1 VERSIR
7 ELDMRGSATSP
18 LRDFASHLVEALHEL
33 GVSTIILGY
42 PLKVVTGQGQRV
54 HVKRLVLPQTV
65 EYDRVGCTR
74 VQMKMFKV
82 VEYNAL
88 NLTERVEG

>member
-42 PLKVVTGQGQRV
+42 PLKVV
-54 HVKRLVLPQTV
+54 
-65 EYDRVGCTR
+65 
-74 VQMKMFKV
+74 
-82 VEYNAL
+82 
-88 NLTERVEG
+88 

>member
-1 VERSIR
+1 MERSIR

-42 PLKVVTGQGQRV
+42 PLKVVQDKGNEFTSNVWSYRKLLNTIELDAQ
-54 HVKRLVLPQTV
+54 
-65 EYDRVGCTR
+65 EY
-74 VQMKMFKV
+74 K
-82 VEYNAL
+82 
-88 NLTERVEG
+88 

>member
-42 PLKVVTGQGQRV
+42 PLKVVQDKGNEFTSNVWSYRKLLNTIELDAQ
-54 HVKRLVLPQTV
+54 
-65 EYDRVGCTR
+65 EY
-74 VQMKMFKV
+74 K
-82 VEYNAL
+82 
-88 NLTERVEG
+88 